1 MVEGNLND
9 EVIKIFIES
18 WLVKYENFI
27 LKQHFVEKSFN
38 DYRVAFRVNDRQ
50 LELYAIDDH
59 KVIEKVQILDI
70 DTNKCIAFAM
80 EAYLVFHKT
89 ICELKKSH

>member
-1 MVEGNLND
+1 MIEDNLND

-27 LKQHFVEKSFN
+27 LKQCFVEKSFSG
-38 DYRVAFRVNDRQ
+38 YRVAFRLNDRQ
-50 LELYAIDDH
+50 LQLYSIDDH
-59 KVIEKVQILDI
+59 KVLERVQIVDV

-80 EAYLVFHKT
+80 EAYLIFHKA
-89 ICELKKSH
+89 ICEIKKSH